1 MPDAPH
7 TEKSMI
13 QAFSNIFKVPELR
26 QKVLFTLFIILIYRL
41 GSYVATP
48 GIDVAELAKFFQSI
62 SRTPG
67 GTLFGIMGMFSGGAL
82 EKATIFALGIMPYI
96 SSSIILQLLTVV
108 IPALEKMAKEGE
120 EGRKKIIQYTRYGTV
135 LLSIIQT
142 FFIALWL
149 ENPNAFNGHVI
160 VPNPGWGFRLM
171 TILTLTTGTAFIMWL
186 GEQVDQYGIG
196 NGMSII
202 ITAGI
207 IANIPVALWQTWI
220 LLSPMDPARQQL
232 AWWKFGLMIMLF
244 VSTVIGV
251 ILIIQGQRKIPV
263 QYAKQIRGHRV
274 YGGQSTYLPL
284 KVNQA
289 GVIPIIFAQSVI
301 LFPATIAGF
310 FPRAGMLTSVAR
322 HLVHGTWTYSILY
335 AAFIL
340 FFTFFYT
347 AITFNPIE
355 VSENL
360 QKFGGFIPG
369 IRPGKN
375 TAEYLDYIM
384 TRIAA
389 SGAVFLAAIA
399 LLPSIISSPRAL
411 NIPFMIASFFGG
423 TGLLIIVGVVL
434 DTMQAIESQ
443 LLMRH
448 YEGFIKKGKL
458 KSRR

>member
-1 MPDAPH
+1 MF
-7 TEKSMI
+7 
-13 QAFSNIFKVPELR
+13 QAYANIFKIPELR
-26 QKVLFTLFIILIYRL
+26 NKVLFTLLIIIIYRI
-41 GSYVATP
+41 GTYVPTP
-48 GIDVAELAKFFQSI
+48 GIDGVALARFFQSI
-62 SRTPG
+62 SHSAG
-67 GTLFGIMGMFSGGAL
+67 GQLFDIMGMFSGGAL
-82 EKATIFALGIMPYI
+82 QKATIFALGIMPYI
-96 SSSIILQLLTVV
+96 SASIILQLLAVV
-108 IPALEKMAKEGE
+108 IPALEKLAKEGE
-120 EGRKKIIQYTRYGTV
+120 EGRKKIVQYTRYGTV
-135 LLSIIQT
+135 VLSIIQT
-142 FFIALWL
+142 FFISLWL
-149 ENPNAFNGHVI
+149 ENPNAFQGTVV

-171 TILTLTTGTAFIMWL
+171 TMLTLTTGTAFIMWL
-186 GEQVDQYGIG
+186 GEQIDQYGIG

-207 IANIPVALWQTWI
+207 IESIPTALRQTLV

-232 AWWKFGLMIMLF
+232 AWWKFGLMIALF
-244 VSTVIGV
+244 VGTVVGV

-263 QYAKQIRGHRV
+263 QYAKQIRGHRM

-289 GVIPIIFAQSVI
+289 GVIPIIFAQSVL
-301 LFPATIAGF
+301 LFPATVAGF
-310 FPRAGMLTSVAR
+310 FPKAGALTSFAQWIT
-322 HLVHGTWTYSILY
+322 HGTVLYSSLY
-335 AAFIL
+335 ALLIL

-355 VSENL
+355 VSDNL

-369 IRPGKN
+369 IRPGRN
-375 TAEYLDYIM
+375 TAEYLDYVM

-389 SGAVFLAAIA
+389 SGALFLAVIA
-399 LLPSIISSPRAL
+399 LTPNIISSPRIL
-411 NIPFMIASFFGG
+411 NIPFLIASFFGG

-434 DTMQAIESQ
+434 DTMKTIESQ

>member
-1 MPDAPH
+1 MF
-7 TEKSMI
+7 
-13 QAFSNIFKVPELR
+13 QAFGNIFKVPELR
-26 QKVLFTLFIILIYRL
+26 NKVLFTLLIIVVYRV
-41 GSYVATP
+41 GAHVPTP
-48 GIDVAELAKFFQSI
+48 GIDGTALARFFQSI

-67 GTLFGIMGMFSGGAL
+67 GQLFGIMGMFSGGAL
-82 EKATIFALGIMPYI
+82 QKATIFALGIMPYV

-120 EGRKKIIQYTRYGTV
+120 EGRKKIIQYTRYGTIV
-135 LLSIIQT
+135 LSIIQT

-149 ENPNAFNGHVI
+149 ENPNAFNGTVI
-160 VPNPGWGFRLM
+160 VPNPGWPFRLM

-186 GEQVDQYGIG
+186 GEQIDQYGIG
-196 NGMSII
+196 NGMSVI

-207 IANIPVALWQTWI
+207 IDSIPTALWQTWL
-220 LLSPMDPARQQL
+220 LLSPLDPARQQL
-232 AWWKFGLMIMLF
+232 AWWKFALMIMLF
-244 VSTVIGV
+244 IGTVLGV
-251 ILIIQGQRKIPV
+251 ILIIQGQRKIQV
-263 QYAKQIRGHRV
+263 QYAKQIRGHRM

-301 LFPATIAGF
+301 LFPATMAGF
-310 FPRAGMLTSVAR
+310 FPKAGALTAVAQ
-322 HLVHGTWTYSILY
+322 HLTHGTVLYSVLY
-335 AAFIL
+335 ALLIF

-375 TAEYLDYIM
+375 TAEYLDYVM
-384 TRIAA
+384 TRVAA
-389 SGAVFLAAIA
+389 SGAIFLAVIA
-399 LLPSIISSPRAL
+399 LFPHIISSPKVL
-411 NIPFMIASFFGG
+411 NIPFLVASFFGG

-434 DTMQAIESQ
+434 DVMQSLESQ

-448 YEGFIKKGKL
+448 YEGFIKRGKL
-458 KSRR
+458 KARRA